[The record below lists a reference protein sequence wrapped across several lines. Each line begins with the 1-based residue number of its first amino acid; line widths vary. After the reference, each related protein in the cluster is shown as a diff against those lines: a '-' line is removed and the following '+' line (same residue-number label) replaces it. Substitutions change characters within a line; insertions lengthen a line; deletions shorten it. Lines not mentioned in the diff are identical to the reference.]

1 MGRPGWEPGAPQ
13 SLPTHS
19 ALSPSR
25 PGDLEGG
32 GGPGRRERVWQDGGF
47 RTRRRHL
54 RQPRLGR
61 AVNTAKEG
69 IFTTRRAGSAGP
81 AGLARGLELP
91 LLRNGHAPWA
101 PGRTGVRG
109 GFTGTL
115 DAPVSRRSGHLR
127 LCRPEKPWV
136 SPPPQPESLFQKAP
150 RVHSLLLYP
159 VAPSHKVQ
167 HPGFP
172 AAPGRLPSCP
182 RAPGPFRSLLC
193 PAGDGGQG

>member
-1 MGRPGWEPGAPQ
+1 MEA
-13 SLPTHS
+13 S
-19 ALSPSR
+19 
-25 PGDLEGG
+25 
-32 GGPGRRERVWQDGGF
+32 GPGEGTSGSRGSAVRLIR
-47 RTRRRHL
+47 
-54 RQPRLGR
+54 PRKEYLQLTGR
-61 AVNTAKEG
+61 AALG
-69 IFTTRRAGSAGP
+69 LL
-81 AGLARGLELP
+81 GLARGLELP

-101 PGRTGVRG
+101 PGRTEVRG

-159 VAPSHKVQ
+159 VAPSPKVQ

-172 AAPGRLPSCP
+172 PAPGRLPSCP

-193 PAGDGGQG
+193 PAGDEGQG